1 MNSGFGIF
9 SEEHEAFRAQV
20 RKFVDAELRP
30 HAAKWEEA
38 EEFPLEI
45 YRRCAGLGWF
55 GLKYPEE
62 YGGTAAGH
70 LYEAV
75 LLEELSRCGSG
86 GVAAGLGAQFTISTG
101 PIWKFG
107 NDDQKKRY
115 LAPAIRAEK
124 IGALGITEPGAGSD
138 VAGLRTTAK
147 RDGDHYVING
157 SKTYITN
164 GVRCDFVVLAVK
176 TDPTRGHKGLSL
188 IIVDKTT
195 PGFTVSRKLKKLG
208 WRSSDTGELFFE
220 DCRVPVSN
228 RLGNEGEGFYQIM
241 GNFEWERISLALG
254 AVGAAEQILE
264 DVMKYVRDRHA
275 FGKAVA
281 EFQLVRHRIA
291 DMATD
296 LECARQLT
304 YHALKLHAA
313 GEYALGQ
320 TAMAKKVATEM
331 CCRLADQALQLH
343 GGAGYMMEYDIQRHW
358 RDARLGPI
366 GGGTSEIMNEIIA
379 KQLGF

>member
-9 SEEHEAFRAQV
+9 SEEHDAFRAQV

-30 HAAKWEEA
+30 HASKWEEA
-38 EEFPLEI
+38 EEFPLSV
-45 YRRCAGLGWF
+45 YRRCAELGWF

-62 YGGTAAGH
+62 YGGSNAGH

-107 NDDQKKRY
+107 NDDQKKRF
-115 LAPAIRAEK
+115 LAPAIRGEK
-124 IGALGITEPGAGSD
+124 IGALGITEPNAGSD

-147 RDGDHYVING
+147 RDGDHFVING

-188 IIVDKTT
+188 IVVEKGT
-195 PGFTVSRKLKKLG
+195 PGFSVSRKLKKLG
-208 WRSSDTGELFFE
+208 WRASDTGELFFE
-220 DCRVPVSN
+220 DCRVPATN
-228 RLGNEGEGFYQIM
+228 LLGEAGQGFYQIM

-254 AVGAAEQILE
+254 AVGAGDAILE
-264 DVMKYVRDRHA
+264 DVMKWVRERQA
-275 FGKAVA
+275 FGKAIG
-281 EFQLVRHRIA
+281 EFQVVRHQIA
-291 DMATD
+291 NMATD

-331 CCRLADQALQLH
+331 CCRLADQSLQLH
-343 GGAGYMMEYDIQRHW
+343 GGAGYMMEYDVQRHW